1 MPLASTLA
9 LCLRPAATLEEV
21 AALGSEQIDAIC
33 KLFSTDLKEM
43 LQTNCSLLKTA
54 LANETSQQSNSKF
67 GTYEGNFGTISTF
80 HTQLYEDI
88 GNPNPHWEQAMQTEH
103 ETNTDTFTSGNYGL
117 TTCPRLEWTYVVDGA
132 TPPEDA
138 MGHGRVL
145 QSIDSLMGL
154 EVASQAALTRAEV
167 IALVLYTGPMFV
179 IYNTILRKYPMD
191 RYGALKEKDS
201 MFPTSIFVLV
211 SAIQKV
217 SRVMVLRPG
226 QSLYRGVDGNMTLPP
241 HFTDPDLHG
250 CVGVMEY
257 GFMSTTADLG
267 VAVGYTNVSKGRA
280 HPKVLEIRIGSV
292 DRGAD
297 IHEFSQYP
305 GEAEYLW
312 APHAFLEPVGGN
324 ETLVTEHGVVEV
336 IKVRANANL
345 MAVTL
350 EEYEVRKKEMHT
362 AAFKM
367 LLQDLARELD
377 EVSGDVVE
385 CHPI

>member
-1 MPLASTLA
+1 
-9 LCLRPAATLEEV
+9 
-21 AALGSEQIDAIC
+21 
-33 KLFSTDLKEM
+33 
-43 LQTNCSLLKTA
+43 
-54 LANETSQQSNSKF
+54 
-67 GTYEGNFGTISTF
+67 
-80 HTQLYEDI
+80 
-88 GNPNPHWEQAMQTEH
+88 
-103 ETNTDTFTSGNYGL
+103 
-117 TTCPRLEWTYVVDGA
+117 
-132 TPPEDA
+132 

-145 QSIDSLMGL
+145 QSIDSLMALG
-154 EVASQAALTRAEV
+154 VASQAALTRAEI
-167 IALVLYTGPMFV
+167 IALALYTGPMFV
-179 IYNTILRKYPMD
+179 IYNTILRKYPTE
-191 RYGALKEKDS
+191 RYETLKAKDS

-226 QSLYRGVDGNMTLPP
+226 QSLYRGVDGNMTLPS

-250 CVGVMEY
+250 CVGMMEL
-257 GFMSTTADLG
+257 GFMSTTADLK
-267 VAVGYTNVSKGRA
+267 VAVSYSGVDRGRA

-345 MAVTL
+345 KAVTL
-350 EEYEVRKKEMHT
+350 EEYQGRKKEMHT
-362 AAFKM
+362 ASFNM
-367 LLQDLARELD
+367 LLQDLERELE
-377 EVSGDVVE
+377 EVRTKANCCFTINLFILIQRIFHSASTSMMSRFPVFSMPMDLKT
-385 CHPI
+385 I

>member
-1 MPLASTLA
+1 M
-9 LCLRPAATLEEV
+9 R
-21 AALGSEQIDAIC
+21 
-33 KLFSTDLKEM
+33 
-43 LQTNCSLLKTA
+43 
-54 LANETSQQSNSKF
+54 
-67 GTYEGNFGTISTF
+67 
-80 HTQLYEDI
+80 
-88 GNPNPHWEQAMQTEH
+88 TEH
-103 ETNTDTFTSGNYGL
+103 ETNTDTFTSSNYGL
-117 TTCPRLEWTYVVDGA
+117 TTCPRLEWTYVVDGVS
-132 TPPEDA
+132 PPEDA

-145 QSIDSLMGL
+145 QSIDSLMAL

-179 IYNTILRKYPMD
+179 IYNTILRKYPTE

-201 MFPTSIFVLV
+201 MFPTTIFVLV

-241 HFTDPDLHG
+241 HFTDPDIHG
-250 CVGVMEY
+250 CVGMMEL
-257 GFMSTTADLG
+257 GFMSTTADLK
-267 VAVGYTNVSKGRA
+267 VAVSYSGVETGRA

-324 ETLVTEHGVVEV
+324 ETLVTEHGMVEV
-336 IKVRANANL
+336 IPVRVNSNL
-345 MAVTL
+345 KAVTL
-350 EEYEVRKKEMHT
+350 EEYQGRKKEMHM
-362 AAFKM
+362 ASFKM
-367 LLQDLARELD
+367 VMQDLVEQLE
-377 EVSGDVVE
+377 EVSYGGGGGGGDDDDDDDLE
-385 CHPI
+385 